1 MKEQINSYNL
11 KNFSLLYHLI
21 IKIIILNFV
30 IFISKYVILE
40 QMNFIRCNKMFM
52 TFSNDDTISEMVLNN
67 NVLFYRRYF

>member
-52 TFSNDDTISEMVLNN
+52 TL
-67 NVLFYRRYF
+67 